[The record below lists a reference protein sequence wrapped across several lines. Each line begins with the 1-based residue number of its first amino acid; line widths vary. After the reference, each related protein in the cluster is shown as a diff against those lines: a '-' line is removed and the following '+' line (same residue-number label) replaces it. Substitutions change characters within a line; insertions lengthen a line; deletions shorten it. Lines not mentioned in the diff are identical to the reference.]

1 MKKLILSILFIVTG
15 ATVNAQSF
23 GNDAWTNGYFNNSG
37 TYVNGYYHTQ
47 PNNTNWDNYST
58 KGNLNPYTNEYG
70 TRARDY
76 SNDSYNYG
84 SGQNIYTGPR
94 GGQYYINSNG
104 NKTYVPKN

>member
-1 MKKLILSILFIVTG
+1 MKKLIFSILFMVAG

-23 GNDAWTNGYFNNSG
+23 GNDVCTNGYFNNSG
-37 TYVNGYYHTQ
+37 TYVNGYYKTQ

-58 KGNLNPYTNEYG
+58 QGNQNPYTGDYG
-70 TRARDY
+70 TRARDF

-84 SGQNIYTGPR
+84 SGQTIYTGPR
-94 GGQYYINSNG
+94 GGQCYINSNG